1 MNMKLP
7 RRWSF
12 APESGGDHES
22 TGQSPYAVSK
32 RDRWNAKVGRKQ
44 LRAGCVWRPRGGES
58 SVCLFAIV
66 SLIASFALGQPP
78 AGSPVAKPNSTTK
91 LGSNSAVKLPDIK
104 HFAKHRSGRFI
115 VDFQHVRTGH
125 PYLGANA
132 VRPHTGGHVYFQI
145 PREPIPPQRVESFP
159 AIYAVADGYV
169 SRIDEYFK
177 LRPVFHRRLG
187 KEIANRRY
195 GVTLAIARKDGA
207 TVDFHYSIEPMT
219 DPGDPDFYKP
229 FILVQRGQ
237 PVKAGDVIA
246 RMYLPPQRDIAEKT
260 HIHFNL
266 MDTGRRK
273 FMAPTIFSDMINR
286 RFHATWG
293 ERGVDG
299 EQRIPACMGF
309 RLSPTENPFG
319 TGAQDKL

>member
-1 MNMKLP
+1 MPFSRRLP
-7 RRWSF
+7 RLSKPAHWSR
-12 APESGGDHES
+12 S
-22 TGQSPYAVSK
+22 
-32 RDRWNAKVGRKQ
+32 
-44 LRAGCVWRPRGGES
+44 LRALSQTGAPREVLLAALLV
-58 SVCLFAIV
+58 SVFWSTA
-66 SLIASFALGQPP
+66 PTR
-78 AGSPVAKPNSTTK
+78 AGSPAEPPQARNK
-91 LGSNSAVKLPDIK
+91 SNQGAAVRLPDITSFSEQK
-104 HFAKHRSGRFI
+104 SSRFI
-115 VDFQHVRTGH
+115 VDFAQVRTGH

-145 PREPIPPQRVESFP
+145 PDKPISAERVEEFP

-177 LRPVFHRRLG
+177 LRPIFNRRLG

-207 TVDFHYSIEPMT
+207 VVDFHYSIEPMM

-229 FILVQRGQ
+229 FILVRRGQ
-237 PVKAGDVIA
+237 AVKQGDIIA
-246 RMYLPPQRDIAEKT
+246 RMYIPPQRDVAEKT

-273 FMAPTIFSDMINR
+273 FMAPVIFSDDINR

-293 ERGVDG
+293 ARGVDG
-299 EQRIPACMGF
+299 EQRIPVCMGY
-309 RLSPTENPFG
+309 RLAPAENPFG
-319 TGAQDKL
+319 TGAPDKQ